1 MMRIILV
8 SGFIF
13 VFTAFFISCDPWN
26 NGGNTDDYDLSEPG
40 EYSVCSY
47 TNDLDSS
54 AYNDAIVIYPCKTS
68 DGPFPA
74 ATLTGGISNS
84 YNRVQW
90 LAEHVATYGIIV
102 IAITPTNRFAS
113 NTDIW
118 KEAHIG
124 GLEQLDEENS
134 RPASP
139 IYGLVDTDSLGIMGY
154 SLGGGGAL
162 KAADEL
168 GRNVKAVLGLSPV
181 ELTNIENSLY
191 RNITAATVCYTGTED
206 APDIVTNIY
215 NALPN
220 NITKAYVN
228 FVDAVH
234 FDWMDIL
241 SSAQMQVRLKTAVVA
256 WLKYYLDG
264 DTSYYTYL
272 NGAMQK
278 AQNEAGWYTDYF
290 FEE

>member
-1 MMRIILV
+1 MIKKLLVLGSIIA
-8 SGFIF
+8 
-13 VFTAFFISCDPWN
+13 FTTFFIACEP
-26 NGGNTDDYDLSEPG
+26 GNDDTDDYDLSEPG
-40 EYSVCSY
+40 EYSACSY
-47 TNDLDSS
+47 TNNLDSS
-54 AYNDAIVIYPCKTS
+54 AYNDAIVIYPCETS

-74 ATLTGGISNS
+74 ATLTGGISNP
-84 YNRVQW
+84 YERVQW
-90 LAEHVATYGIIV
+90 LAEHVATYGVIV
-102 IAITPTNRFAS
+102 IAMTPTNRYAS

-124 GLEQLDEENS
+124 GIEQLEEENDRS
-134 RPASP
+134 ASP
-139 IYGLVDTDSLGIMGY
+139 IHNMVDTDSLGIMGY

-168 GRNVKAVLGLSPV
+168 GRDVKAVLGLSPV
-181 ELTNIENSLY
+181 ELTNIGNSLY

-206 APDIVTNIY
+206 APDIVTDIY
-215 NALPN
+215 DALPN

-241 SSAQMQVRLKTAVVA
+241 SSPEMQVRFKTAVVA

-264 DTSYYTYL
+264 DASYYTYL
-272 NGAMQK
+272 NGDMQE
-278 AQNEAGWYTDYF
+278 AQDDAGWYDDYIY
-290 FEE
+290 EE